1 MNDGKVEEGLTR
13 FHYDKTSVK
22 NQNMR
27 IKTITNWL
35 SVEYLTPKYVST
47 SK

>member
-1 MNDGKVEEGLTR
+1 MNDGKVEEGLIR

-27 IKTITNWL
+27 IKTITKRRIFNAKICQ
-35 SVEYLTPKYVST
+35 YF
-47 SK
+47 